1 MALLPAA
8 EAVLHPGPAFAR
20 EATYR
25 FDIPAGTLSSSLSA
39 FSAATGLSVGWSGSL
54 PATATRP
61 LHGTMSA
68 AEALCRILAGSGM
81 QAVRAGANSYHI
93 VTWRRPA
100 RPVAVPPPPRPTPP
114 APPIATAVSEPI
126 VVTGQKR
133 RQVLS
138 DVPMSVT
145 VVPLGGDTDG
155 RLTAGTRDL
164 ALSVEGLAL
173 TNLGPGRNRQFIRGV
188 ADSPFNGP
196 SQSTVAVQLDE
207 TRLTFDAPDPDLRLV
222 DMERVEILK
231 GPQGPLYGT
240 GALGGIYHMVSV
252 KPDLAELSG
261 RVRGLAEAV
270 QHGGLGIGGEAVLNV
285 PLVTDRLGLRGV
297 AYSLRSGGWIDNVRR
312 DRNANRTK
320 TDGGRLALRWSPDAD
335 WTIDLSGV
343 FQDINPKDSQYVT
356 ASDDTVQRQARIPEP
371 ADNDFKSV
379 AATVEG
385 RIGGLKLL
393 ATSSYVD
400 HGVDYTLD
408 ATDASPRFG
417 LTGVSRFVDD
427 RAYSIHNH
435 EVRLSP
441 EGSSNW
447 LAGLS
452 YMRAQ
457 SRSTATVTSA
467 DATVVAE
474 SLNRKV
480 TEFAA
485 FGEASLPVTGDLK
498 ATAGLRLSRSIAED
512 EALERSG
519 GRATRVSKTIASPS
533 LSLAWTPGAD
543 SLVYLRYARAMRP
556 GGLAPA
562 DQSATRRFDADEL
575 GSFDLGFRHAAGRDL
590 SFAASA
596 FYTVWS
602 DIQSDYLLDNG
613 LVSTR
618 NAGKGRILG
627 VEASVDWKPFA
638 GFKLGAGASYID
650 AHLVKSADGIELDD
664 RRLPITPD
672 LTGRLSVGYLFVI
685 SSDWAAELSAQ
696 ANYVGR
702 ARLTFD
708 ETLDRDMGDYA
719 TASAGAVVTRGRL
732 ALGARID
739 NLFDI
744 KGDSFA
750 LGNPFSIMQ
759 APQYTPLR
767 PRTFSLS
774 VSRSW

>member
-1 MALLPAA
+1 M
-8 EAVLHPGPAFAR
+8 
-20 EATYR
+20 
-25 FDIPAGTLSSSLSA
+25 
-39 FSAATGLSVGWSGSL
+39 
-54 PATATRP
+54 
-61 LHGTMSA
+61 
-68 AEALCRILAGSGM
+68 
-81 QAVRAGANSYHI
+81 
-93 VTWRRPA
+93 
-100 RPVAVPPPPRPTPP
+100 RPVAEPKWP
-114 APPIATAVSEPI
+114 APARDVISAPSETI

-133 RQVLS
+133 RQALG
-138 DVPMSVT
+138 DVPTSVT
-145 VVPLGGDTDG
+145 VVPLSGDTSG
-155 RLTAGTRDL
+155 RLTASTRDL
-164 ALSVEGLAL
+164 ALSVEGFAL

-188 ADSPFNGP
+188 ADSPFNGA

-252 KPDLAELSG
+252 RPDLAVASG
-261 RVRGLAEAV
+261 RVRGLAEAI

-285 PLVTDRLGLRGV
+285 PLVTDRLAVRGV
-297 AYSLRSGGWIDNVRR
+297 GYSLRSGGWIDNLGRNQ
-312 DRNANRTK
+312 NANRTK
-320 TDGGRLALRWSPDAD
+320 TDGGRLALRWTPDAD

-343 FQDINPKDSQYVT
+343 FQDINPKDSQYVP
-356 ASDDTVQRQARIPEP
+356 AEDDTVKRQARIAEP

-379 AATVEG
+379 AATIEG
-385 RIGGLKLL
+385 RIGALKML

-408 ATDASPRFG
+408 ATDASRSFG

-427 RAYSIHNH
+427 RAYSIRNH
-435 EVRLSP
+435 EVRVTP

-467 DATVVAE
+467 DTTIVAE

-480 TEFAA
+480 TELAA
-485 FGEASLPVTGDLK
+485 FGEASLSVTDDLK

-519 GRATRVSKTIASPS
+519 GTVVKASKTIASPS
-533 LSLAWTPGAD
+533 LSLAWTSAAD

-562 DQSATRRFDADEL
+562 EQATTRRFDADEL
-575 GSFDLGFRHAAGRDL
+575 GSFDLGFRHTAGRDL
-590 SFAASA
+590 CLAGSV
-596 FYTVWS
+596 FYTMWS
-602 DIQSDYLLDNG
+602 DIQSDYLLENG

-618 NAGKGRILG
+618 NSGKGRILG
-627 VEASVDWKPFA
+627 VEGHVDWKPFE
-638 GFKLGAGASYID
+638 GFTLSAGASYVD
-650 AHLVKSADGIELDD
+650 AHLVKTADGIELED
-664 RRLPITPD
+664 RRLPITPN
-672 LTGRLSVGYLFVI
+672 LTGRLSARYLFAV
-685 SSDWAAELSAQ
+685 DNEWATDLSAQ
-696 ANYVGR
+696 VNYVGR

-708 ETLDRDMGDYA
+708 ETLDRGMGDYA
-719 TASAGAVVTRGRL
+719 VASAGGVLTHGRF
-732 ALGARID
+732 ALGMRVD

-750 LGNPFSIMQ
+750 FGNPFSIML